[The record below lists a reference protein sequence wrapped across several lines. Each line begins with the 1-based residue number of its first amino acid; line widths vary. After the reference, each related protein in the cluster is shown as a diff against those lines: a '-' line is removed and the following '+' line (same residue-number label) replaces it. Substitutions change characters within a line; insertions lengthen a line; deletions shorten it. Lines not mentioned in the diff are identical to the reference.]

1 MLPGSMDELH
11 QFYFWVL
18 FASQLAFNDTMQQNV
33 ELILTAGNANRR
45 RNRGTRLII
54 CERNTDRCCRI
65 HRNSIVLKNN
75 CGAYTSL
82 FGTLFR
88 LKVGNP
94 DFTKFK
100 YLLELLSLAL
110 F

>member
-1 MLPGSMDELH
+1 MDELH

-18 FASQLAFNDTMQQNV
+18 FKPKLAFDDIMEPNI
-33 ELILTAGNANRR
+33 ELILTAGNANTR
-45 RNRGTRLII
+45 RNRGTALISYQ
-54 CERNTDRCCRI
+54 RNIDNSCRI
-65 HRNSIVLKNN
+65 HRNSLVLQNN

-82 FGTLFR
+82 FGSLFR
-88 LKVGNP
+88 IEVGNR

-100 YLLELLSLAL
+100 YLLELFSIEL